1 MHKAYQST
9 LPSSNRLLKKKWD
22 DKYFDE
28 HRILVRDARP
38 SIDTRPPRT
47 YMHLHMKLKK
57 LQLQEERT
65 ATIERDNRILLEKM
79 SNTMRT
85 TGQID
90 NRNYYEAR
98 SLNQEKRRR
107 ELLRVS
113 KENGTMAKRI
123 VDRKPILARENWQRS
138 SQQNNVYL
146 NNIAK
151 YEVNWYERK
160 SASAQKQHK
169 DEEEEEENSK
179 AQEPAEK
186 SKSQEPVGKSKSQE
200 KGDKSKSKE
209 QTDKSKSKEAADS
222 PPAEEKKGLGN
233 LVKSTP
239 TISTKG
245 ENDKKK

>member
-1 MHKAYQST
+1 MHKSYQST
-9 LPSSNRLLKKKWD
+9 LPASNRLLKKKWD
-22 DKYFDE
+22 DKYYDE

-38 SIDTRPPRT
+38 SIDTRPPQT

-90 NRNYYEAR
+90 NRNFYVPR

-113 KENGTMAKRI
+113 KENGTLAKRI
-123 VDRKPILARENWQRS
+123 IDRKPILGREDWQKS
-138 SQQNNVYL
+138 SQQNNAYL

-151 YEVNWYERK
+151 YETNWHCRK
-160 SASAQKQHK
+160 SASASKK
-169 DEEEEEENSK
+169 DESETTEKPKSEEPENP
-179 AQEPAEK
+179 PAEK
-186 SKSQEPVGKSKSQE
+186 KGVGSLVKANPVAS
-200 KGDKSKSKE
+200 DKA
-209 QTDKSKSKEAADS
+209 TT
-222 PPAEEKKGLGN
+222 EKK
-233 LVKSTP
+233 K
-239 TISTKG
+239 
-245 ENDKKK
+245 